1 MVQIEETNLFPDK
14 VTGTTKGCG
23 FVTFKSQEQ
32 ATNAMAALNGTLQLP
47 VRCSN
52 QIGRKHCS
60 VPHFVIVS
68 LYVRQFLRLVVRPLL
83 APSLQEGCKLSVSRV
98 GHC

>member
-52 QIGRKHCS
+52 QIGREHCS
-60 VPHFVIVS
+60 ILHFVIVS
-68 LYVRQFLRLVVRPLL
+68 LYVSHCLRLTVRPWF
-83 APSLQEGCKLSVSRV
+83 APELQDGCELSVSKV